1 MSDIFFQSMSLP
13 LSSFNGHGT
22 VQVINIITWASGGG
36 GGCACVCVCVCL
48 CVCVCVCVC
57 VCAYAAFQNVSRPTI
72 LSRSRCTPSLYCL
85 CLPLSFQQLP
95 PNVWPLHTKSTQVS
109 YAITWTSESTH
120 CVPKTLCSAK
130 QIWESV
136 KWFYHTHTHTNAI
149 FYYRFFKS
157 TTFITQVMD
166 L

>member
-1 MSDIFFQSMSLP
+1 MSDLFFQSMSLP

-22 VQVINIITWASGGG
+22 VQVINIITWASGGWG
-36 GGCACVCVCVCL
+36 G
-48 CVCVCVCVC
+48 
-57 VCAYAAFQNVSRPTI
+57 AYAAFQKVSRPTI
-72 LSRSRCTPSLYCL
+72 LSRSRCTSSLYCL

-130 QIWESV
+130 QIWESKV
-136 KWFYHTHTHTNAI
+136 VLSHTHQCY
-149 FYYRFFKS
+149 FLL
-157 TTFITQVMD
+157 QVF
-166 L
+166 